1 MDTLPRTA
9 LEQLFLNARSL
20 HEFTDEPVA
29 ESTLREL
36 YDIVRMAPTSMNC
49 QPARFVF
56 VSSDSARQRL
66 ADCVVD
72 GNRRKVLGAPVV
84 AIVAWDTRFFEFLPT
99 QFPVFDAKPMY
110 ENDPAFAEETAFR
123 NSSMQGGYLIMAA
136 RALGLACGPMSG
148 FDQAAVNAE
157 FFPDGRYR
165 VNFLCN
171 LGVGKPESAYPRGPR
186 LSFDEAA
193 SIV

>member
-1 MDTLPRTA
+1 MKTLPQAA
-9 LEQLFLNARSL
+9 LEQLFLDARSL
-20 HEFTDEPVA
+20 HEFTDEPVE

-36 YDIVRMAPTSMNC
+36 YDIARMGPTSMNC
-49 QPARFVF
+49 QPARIVF
-56 VSSDSARQRL
+56 VTTDAARQRL
-66 ADCVVD
+66 AECVAE
-72 GNRRKVLGAPVV
+72 GNRSKVLGAPVV
-84 AIVAWDTRFFEFLPT
+84 AIVAWDSRFFDFLPT

-110 ENDPAFAEETAFR
+110 ENNAALAEETAFR

-136 RALGLACGPMSG
+136 RALGLSCGPMSG
-148 FDQAAVNAE
+148 FDKEAVNAE

-171 LGVGKPESAYPRGPR
+171 LGMGKPESAHPRGPR

-193 SIV
+193 SII